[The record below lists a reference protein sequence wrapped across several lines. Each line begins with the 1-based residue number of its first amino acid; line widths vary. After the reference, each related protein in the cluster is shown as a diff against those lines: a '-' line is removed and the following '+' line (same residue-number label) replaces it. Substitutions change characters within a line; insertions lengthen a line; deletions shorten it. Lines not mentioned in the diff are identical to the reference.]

1 MAAPVRRTAST
12 ILWQSPDG
20 QCCSLVPM
28 SGGRGLLEVE
38 LQDDIV
44 AIHSRNCLLT
54 RGDDA
59 VEAAEF
65 ECTLALQRCQIDWQF
80 AELAEGGEIERS
92 QFFQR

>member
-1 MAAPVRRTAST
+1 MSAPIRRTAST
-12 ILWQSPDG
+12 IAWQSPDG
-20 QCCSLVPM
+20 QSCSLVPM
-28 SGGRGLLEVE
+28 SGGKGLLEVE

-44 AIHSRNCLLT
+44 AIHSRNCLLK

-59 VEAAEF
+59 VEAASF

-80 AELAEGGEIERS
+80 TERSEDTEIERS